1 MNENKA
7 NRFNYAKSQGIY
19 ENKYVQLRQ
28 KHGDFK
34 EKSVEVR
41 GYFIVISFLVTIGI
55 LWRGG
60 RQLSVEIV
68 HFAAFRTAPKIQ
80 RCSERKGIKNNGSV
94 LS

>member
-1 MNENKA
+1 MADPGAYINENKA

-41 GYFIVISFLVTIGI
+41 GYFIVISFFGNYRHPLARRASAVS
-55 LWRGG
+55 RD
-60 RQLSVEIV
+60 R
-68 HFAAFRTAPKIQ
+68 AFCGFSDSP
-80 RCSERKGIKNNGSV
+80 
-94 LS
+94 